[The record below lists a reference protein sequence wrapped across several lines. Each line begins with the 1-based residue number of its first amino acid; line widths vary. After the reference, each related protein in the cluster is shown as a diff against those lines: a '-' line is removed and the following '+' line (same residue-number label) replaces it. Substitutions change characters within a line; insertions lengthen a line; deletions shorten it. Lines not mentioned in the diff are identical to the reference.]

1 MAILV
6 WSTSNLSKPMAIS
19 SVVYITPAQADFTH
33 DLSSLRASILRL
45 RYSGHEIDFGP
56 PDDALQTCLRTIE
69 VRAPGLLAHDAR
81 QIPTAK
87 GSGKLIKEER
97 KEGD

>member
-1 MAILV
+1 MTRQWRKQPTKEPAIPGN
-6 WSTSNLSKPMAIS
+6 S
-19 SVVYITPAQADFTH
+19 
-33 DLSSLRASILRL
+33 ASILRL

>member
-1 MAILV
+1 M
-6 WSTSNLSKPMAIS
+6 SKYS
-19 SVVYITPAQADFTH
+19 S
-33 DLSSLRASILRL
+33 SSLFRAR
-45 RYSGHEIDFGP
+45 IDIGP

-69 VRAPGLLAHDAR
+69 VRAPGLLAHEAR